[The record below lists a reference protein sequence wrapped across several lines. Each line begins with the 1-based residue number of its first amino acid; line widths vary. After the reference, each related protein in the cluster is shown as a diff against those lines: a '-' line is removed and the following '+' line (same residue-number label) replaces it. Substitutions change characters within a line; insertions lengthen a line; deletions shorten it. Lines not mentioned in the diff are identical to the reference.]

1 MFTVN
6 IVFSS
11 SPVEWRTRHTPP
23 LIQNFGPGILGTF
36 FLYES
41 LVLVANG
48 PRSRHVPQDRGS
60 VLFKGEDGVK
70 INAIWCYLHGR
81 YCVIARWLPAVA
93 AAAAVGSWPCY
104 HGCVGLCQGVAAHCY
119 CDF

>member
-1 MFTVN
+1 MD
-6 IVFSS
+6 
-11 SPVEWRTRHTPP
+11 PDPAM
-23 LIQNFGPGILGTF
+23 
-36 FLYES
+36 Y
-41 LVLVANG
+41 
-48 PRSRHVPQDRGS
+48 PQDRGM
-60 VLFKGEDGVK
+60 VRFKGGEGVE

-81 YCVIARWLPAVA
+81 YCVIARWLPAVAAAAAA